1 MQLGAEFRDFAFLV
15 HRLLAEQ
22 HRRLFHSRV
31 PYQKYSKGNDPPFE
45 LFVLRQGLCYLI
57 GSAATGLL
65 GSNVTGP

>member
-1 MQLGAEFRDFAFLV
+1 MNSGTAFDELRDR
-15 HRLLAEQ
+15 HS
-22 HRRLFHSRV
+22 RLFHSRV

-45 LFVLRQGLCYLI
+45 LFVLRQGLRYLT